1 MRSLHSCRMAHRQT
15 ALEHTALKKTKKEQ
29 KARTIF
35 FLVCGLLSIHKL
47 LLSLPRDI

>member
-1 MRSLHSCRMAHRQT
+1 MAHRQT